1 MPNDDLISRKAL
13 IEDLSK
19 KLMVDVF
26 PNWEDLN
33 FDLKYNIGKLGE
45 AFKREIKAAPAVDAE
60 PVRHGKYEFI
70 GMGIMAG
77 TRRLYFGTCSEC
89 KERII
94 FESEHK
100 NYCPNCRAKMDKE
113 E

>member
-1 MPNDDLISRKAL
+1 MPNDNLISRSALLDKLTNELNRAQSVNVSENVLAAFRIAINYVKAVR
-13 IEDLSK
+13 S
-19 KLMVDVF
+19 
-26 PNWEDLN
+26 
-33 FDLKYNIGKLGE
+33 
-45 AFKREIKAAPAVDAE
+45 VDAE

-70 GMGIMAG
+70 GMSMMVG
-77 TRRLYFGTCSEC
+77 TRRLYFGTCIEC

-100 NYCPNCRAKMDKE
+100 NYCPNCGAKMDKE